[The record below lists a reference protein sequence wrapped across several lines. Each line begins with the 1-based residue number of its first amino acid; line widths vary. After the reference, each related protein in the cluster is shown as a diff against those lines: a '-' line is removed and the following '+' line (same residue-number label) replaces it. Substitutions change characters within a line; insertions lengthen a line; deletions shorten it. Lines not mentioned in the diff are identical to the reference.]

1 MKNVKE
7 CIFRMRKDMKNVG
20 LVVIAVS
27 FYLLIMLLLTGNTC
41 IIRGL
46 TGIPCPGCGMTR
58 AFGCLLRGQWSLSFQ
73 MHPMLL
79 PWLAYFLYLFVWKR
93 LHGYTGD
100 CCGAIFLLTELSF
113 YITFIITHFT
123 YLPN

>member
-79 PWLAYFLYLFVWKR
+79 PWLAYFLYLFVTHYWIGKKPR
-93 LHGYTGD
+93 
-100 CCGAIFLLTELSF
+100 FLILFLV
-113 YITFIITHFT
+113 
-123 YLPN
+123 LLV